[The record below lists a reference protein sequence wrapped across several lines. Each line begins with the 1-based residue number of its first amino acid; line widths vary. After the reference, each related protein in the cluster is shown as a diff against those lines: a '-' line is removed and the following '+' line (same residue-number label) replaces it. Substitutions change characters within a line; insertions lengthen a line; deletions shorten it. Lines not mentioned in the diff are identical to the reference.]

1 MPFFLFVL
9 FTRLLAG
16 LRVFIFILVLFV
28 FLWFCRRTRLFN
40 TINFGAAYHVLV
52 IFDKGLL
59 LRSIRGR
66 LAFCLRRV
74 RLILNFLRQGQ
85 VLGS

>member
-9 FTRLLAG
+9 FIRLLAG
-16 LRVFIFILVLFV
+16 LRVFIFIVVLFV

-74 RLILNFLRQGQ
+74 CLILNFLRQGQ

>member
-74 RLILNFLRQGQ
+74 RLILNFLRLGQ